1 MVTRNCPGL
10 AHACSVKGGCELHRA
25 AAAAAAAAPGV
36 DAVCGRRRPDVSL
49 RLLLVQR
56 VDRLSARAYH
66 LEQQLRLANA
76 TVFSLAEGHVLKDQR
91 MNWRSDWR
99 GGRGGLRHGC
109 SRPACASGI
118 WSSQRA
124 SGRSPR
130 CRPWHANCDGPSS
143 DSPVSRMRKR
153 SLLGCC

>member
-1 MVTRNCPGL
+1 M
-10 AHACSVKGGCELHRA
+10 
-25 AAAAAAAAPGV
+25 
-36 DAVCGRRRPDVSL
+36 SL

-91 MNWRSDWR
+91 MKLEERLER
-99 GGRGGLRHGC
+99 
-109 SRPACASGI
+109 RPRRAATQLLKACVPPCASGI